1 MNRQKSAEGIVGSSD
16 RAEGPNVNYV
26 TGAGISMSR
35 QMQESRA
42 EMPDPIPESSGRNLQ
57 GYGVG
62 ASNDTARKEQPGQR
76 TDKLMEAVV
85 GRENMLSAYK
95 RVVRNKG
102 AAGVDAMSVDDLKPF
117 LQVHWAQIKE
127 QLLKGCYKPQ
137 PVLRIEIP
145 KPGGKGVRKLGI
157 PTVLDR
163 LIQQAVLQVMTPLY
177 DPYFSEYS
185 YGFRPG
191 RSPHQALKQAKEHM
205 AKGKRWVVD
214 MDLEKFFD
222 EVHHDILMS
231 RIARKI
237 VDKRMLHLIRGYL
250 KAGIMAEGL
259 VTQPVKGT
267 PQGGPLSPL
276 LSNILLDDLD
286 KELERRGHS
295 FCRYADDCNIYVGS
309 RRAGERLLNSLESYV
324 TVKLRLKINQA
335 KSAVDRP
342 WNRKFLGYS
351 VTFHKP
357 PRLKVAPAS
366 VARFKGN
373 LKAACRRG
381 KGRNL
386 KKFIME
392 LQPMLRGWINYF
404 QLSEVKG
411 IFEELDE
418 WIRHR
423 LRCVLWRQWKRSYT
437 RVKQMMKYGITEER
451 AWKSASNGRGPWW
464 NSGASHMNQA
474 LPKKF
479 FDRLGLVSLL
489 ETSLK
494 FNNNSRTAVYGTVRM
509 VV

>member
-1 MNRQKSAEGIVGSSD
+1 
-16 RAEGPNVNYV
+16 
-26 TGAGISMSR
+26 MSK
-35 QMQESRA
+35 QMQISRA
-42 EMPDPIPESSGRNLQ
+42 EMPDPIPESSGRNPQ

-62 ASNDTARKEQPGQR
+62 ASNDSARRENSGQQ
-76 TDKLMEAVV
+76 TDRLMEALV
-85 GRENMLSAYK
+85 GRENMLYAYG

-102 AAGVDAMSVDDLKPF
+102 AAGVDEMNVEDLKPF
-117 LQVHWAQIKE
+117 LQIHWAQVKE
-127 QLLKGCYKPQ
+127 QLLNGTYQPL

-145 KPGGKGVRKLGI
+145 KPGGKGMRKLGI

-163 LIQQAVLQVMTPLY
+163 LIQQAVLQVLTPIF
-177 DPYFSEYS
+177 DPYFSEFS

-191 RSPHQALKQAKEHM
+191 RSAHQALTQAKAHM

-237 VDKRMLHLIRGYL
+237 KDKRMLRLIRSYL
-250 KAGIMAEGL
+250 QAGIMTGGL
-259 VTQPVKGT
+259 ITQPVKGT

-286 KELERRGHS
+286 KELEHRGHC

-309 RRAGERLLNSLESYV
+309 RRAGERVLCSLEAFV
-324 TVKLRLKINQA
+324 TGKLRLKINRN

-342 WNRKFLGYS
+342 WNRKFLGYT

-366 VARFKGN
+366 LVRFKGK
-373 LKAACRRG
+373 LKEAFRRG
-381 KGRNL
+381 RGKNL
-386 KKFIME
+386 KKFIKE
-392 LQPMLRGWINYF
+392 LKPVLNGWINYF
-404 QLSEVKG
+404 RLTEIKG
-411 IFEELDE
+411 IFEELDG
-418 WIRHR
+418 WIRRR
-423 LRCVLWRQWKRSYT
+423 LRCVLWRQWKRNYT
-437 RVKQMMKYGITEER
+437 RMKRMRKYGISETR
-451 AWKSASNGRGPWW
+451 AWKSATNGRGPWW

-474 LPKKF
+474 FPKKF
-479 FDRLGLVSLL
+479 FDQLGLVSLL
-489 ETSLK
+489 DTILT
-494 FNNNSRTAVYGTVRM
+494 FNINSRTAVYGTVRM

>member
-1 MNRQKSAEGIVGSSD
+1 
-16 RAEGPNVNYV
+16 
-26 TGAGISMSR
+26 
-35 QMQESRA
+35 
-42 EMPDPIPESSGRNLQ
+42 
-57 GYGVG
+57 
-62 ASNDTARKEQPGQR
+62 
-76 TDKLMEAVV
+76 MEAAV
-85 GRENMLSAYK
+85 GRENMFSAYK

-102 AAGVDAMSVDDLKPF
+102 ASGVDAMGVDDLKLF
-117 LQVHWAQIKE
+117 LQIHWAQIKE
-127 QLLKGCYKPQ
+127 QLLKGSYKPQ
-137 PVLRIEIP
+137 PVLRIKIP

-163 LIQQAVLQVMTPLY
+163 LIQQAVLQVLTPIY
-177 DPYFSEYS
+177 DPCFSEFN

-191 RSPHQALKQAKEHM
+191 RSAHQALHQAKEHM
-205 AKGKRWVVD
+205 AKSKRWVVD

-231 RIARKI
+231 RIARRI
-237 VDKRMLHLIRGYL
+237 ADKRMLRLIRGYL
-250 KAGIMAEGL
+250 QAGIMTEGL

-286 KELERRGHS
+286 KELEQRGHC

-309 RRAGERLLNSLESYV
+309 RRAGERLLSSLENFV
-324 TVKLRLKINQA
+324 TNKLCLKINRS

-351 VTFHKP
+351 VTFHNP
-357 PRLKVAPAS
+357 PRLKVAPVS
-366 VARFKGN
+366 VARFKGK
-373 LKAACRRG
+373 LKDAFRRG
-381 KGRNL
+381 RGRNL

-404 QLSEVKG
+404 RLSQVKG
-411 IFEELDE
+411 VFEELDE
-418 WIRHR
+418 WIRHH
-423 LRCVLWRQWKRSYT
+423 LRCVLWRQWKRRYT
-437 RVKQMMKYGITEER
+437 RVKRMMKYGITETR

-474 LPKKF
+474 IPKKF
-479 FDRLGLVSLL
+479 FDKLGLVSLL
-489 ETSLK
+489 DTILK
-494 FNNNSRTAVYGTVRM
+494 FNNNLRTAVYGTVRT